1 MATRV
6 AMVRTPISATGT
18 SATTHRAGHAARG
31 RNGGFTL
38 IELLVVVVIVAI
50 LSSLVLLSINVV
62 GDDRELDRE
71 ARRLV
76 SLLEVAADEAELQ
89 GRDFGIEFVREGYRF
104 VEYDPVFDA
113 WVEIIGDDILRTREL
128 PETIEFSL
136 IIEDKRIRLADTHAE
151 LDAIDEDDDEDDER
165 SALSSPQVR
174 KFAPHAMIMSS
185 GDLSPFRLM
194 LVRPGYGDEEL
205 IRVEPTGQIEIGEE
219 DDDA

>member
-1 MATRV
+1 
-6 AMVRTPISATGT
+6 MVRTPTSATGT
-18 SATTHRAGHAARG
+18 SATAPRTRHTAAGD
-31 RNGGFTL
+31 NGGFTL

-113 WVEIIGDDILRTREL
+113 WVEIIGDDVLRTREL
-128 PETIEFSL
+128 PESIEFSL
-136 IIEDKRIRLADTHAE
+136 VVEDKRIRLADSHAE
-151 LDAIDEDDDEDDER
+151 LDAVDEDDEDER

-185 GDLSPFRLM
+185 GDLSPFRLT
-194 LVRPGYGDEEL
+194 LLRPAHGDEEL
-205 IRVEPTGQIEIGEE
+205 VRVEPTGQIEIGEE
-219 DDDA
+219 GDDV